1 MTGTSRSARTTAKPI
16 KWVKLTFPPRRRA
29 RWLLRMVRLISSSLA
44 GTRRTDVAVGTAK
57 LASMLA
63 TMRAAAPLSGCGRSP
78 SVPGTVAAGGAGTT
92 AGEEGAGEGATA
104 AGEEGEGEDGAGE
117 EAAGEEAAGEEA
129 AGEEG
134 ATAGEEGAASA
145 ASASAASAASA
156 SARTACASA
165 AWASA
170 MAACAAAERGG
181 ADA

>member
-117 EAAGEEAAGEEA
+117 EAAGEEAAGEE
-129 AGEEG
+129 G